1 MKIKKVVI
9 TIIGFLTII
18 TNRNQKSDLEKYVE
32 LKVNNVPSIK
42 QEDLPSEFSDESFKV
57 IDEFIRKTIYL
68 NFEILIYFDY
78 ITGEILKCKFG
89 DKTNVKLKI
98 KEDEFNNKH
107 VDSIHN
113 HTKDMYTPPSDKNF
127 GIFSRDWEDYE
138 LIAGKNGLWI
148 LKGKLKNDL
157 LTFELKLNSSKLFN
171 MTLDYYSKRYQNEDE
186 RNDKIDEEYG
196 KLLKNYINNKNQSKI
211 QLIKRE
217 YSNDCKNG

>member
-1 MKIKKVVI
+1 MV
-9 TIIGFLTII
+9 FLTII

-78 ITGEILKCKFG
+78 ITGKILKCKFG

-107 VDSIHN
+107 VASIHN